1 MSSFDR
7 RLAKLETGIREQASQ
22 VCVHLLRD
30 GETEAD
36 VREIHD
42 AGPSRSARLICVR
55 FISPGASTTMNG
67 GA

>member
-7 RLAKLETGIREQASQ
+7 RLAKLETGIREQTSQ

-30 GETEAD
+30 GETETD
-36 VREIHD
+36 VRAIHD
-42 AGPSRSARLICVR
+42 VGPSRSARLICVQ
-55 FISPGASTTMNG
+55 FISPAASTMMNG